1 MKKNYLMMA
10 AFATAL
16 AFTACSNEDEMPVVN
31 GGNGTTVLDPESVI
45 EIAISNTGTGTTR
58 AARPVGSSEAYNIVN
73 KVQLKVFDADGSPAS
88 VTFVDKEETN
98 YSVTT
103 DGLITFTAAAND
115 GPNSPGNESHPNQE
129 ASIQV
134 QNLTDGQTYT
144 IVAYGYNGAES
155 ATDDVPYGGELQGTS
170 MYYSTGDI
178 TSTTGFEVEE
188 IFAGSAKATAQGTTT
203 TTVTTNEEDEDGGQ
217 TTITETVVKFASP
230 VKIELT
236 RQVAGMLA
244 YLKDVPAKING
255 KRVGKVTVEAIDES
269 KGFYYPATLLTNAEF
284 NGTGNK
290 GLTAAA
296 NVLTFTIAADED
308 TKFIDA
314 EGNDCEADDEGA
326 VEIYDFTESGE
337 TSKFADG
344 MTKPDGIVTLPN
356 PLFGARFLVP
366 FADHVQGTEAAKL
379 GSTLVVNLYTADD
392 TNPSEPV
399 YTIATT
405 KKVKTANKPDAPTE
419 EGDLAYYYDIRCN
432 NFYSIGQKMDTDSTT
447 GDGGDGNDDEA
458 VSLISSGDIN
468 LLINDYWKVLHDMTL
483 E

>member
-1 MKKNYLMMA
+1 MMA

-58 AARPVGSSEAYNIVN
+58 TARPVGSSEAYNIVN
-73 KVQLKVFDADGSPAS
+73 KVQLKVFDADGSAAS
-88 VTFVDKEETN
+88 VTFVDKKETN

-103 DGLITFTAAAND
+103 GGLITFTAAAND
-115 GPNSPGNESHPNQE
+115 GPNSPGDESHPNQE

-134 QNLTDGQTYT
+134 QGLTDGQTYT

-155 ATDDVPYGGELQGTS
+155 ATDDVPYAGELQGTS

-178 TSTTGFEVEE
+178 TTTTGFEVEE

-203 TTVTTNEEDEDGGQ
+203 TTVTPNEEGGQ
-217 TTITETVVKFASP
+217 TTVTETVVKFASP

-269 KGFYYPATLLTNAEF
+269 KGFYYPATFLANAEF
-284 NGTGNK
+284 NGTENEGS
-290 GLTAAA
+290 TSAV
-296 NVLTFTIAADED
+296 NVLTFTIEADEA
-308 TKFIDA
+308 TTFIDA
-314 EGNDCEADDEGA
+314 EGNECEADDEGA
-326 VEIYDFTESGE
+326 VEIYDFTDESGT

-344 MTKPDGIVTLPN
+344 MTKPDGIKTLSN
-356 PLFGARFLVP
+356 TLFGARFLVP

-405 KKVKTANKPDAPTE
+405 KKVKTADKPATPTG
-419 EGDLAYYYDIRCN
+419 EGDLSYYYDIRCN

-468 LLINDYWKVLHDMTL
+468 LLINDYWAVLHDMTL

>member
-31 GGNGTTVLDPESVI
+31 EGNGTTVLDPESVI

-73 KVQLKVFDADGSPAS
+73 KVQLKVFDADGSAAS
-88 VTFVDKEETN
+88 VTFLDKKETN

-103 DGLITFTAAAND
+103 GGLITFTAAAND
-115 GPNSPGNESHPNQE
+115 GPNSPGDESHPNQE

-134 QNLTDGQTYT
+134 QGLTDGQTYT

-178 TSTTGFEVEE
+178 TNTTGFEVEE

-203 TTVTTNEEDEDGGQ
+203 TNVIPNEEDGQ

-244 YLKDVPAKING
+244 YLKNVPKY
-255 KRVGKVTVEAIDES
+255 VGESEVRSVTVDVIGQS
-269 KGFYYPATLLTNAEF
+269 TGFYFPASLYGKETTVANGDEF
-284 NGTGNK
+284 NGIGTTYASTSQLLK
-290 GLTAAA
+290 
-296 NVLTFTIAADED
+296 FTIDENQAIYYVD
-308 TKFIDA
+308 ENGDKTEHQDGT
-314 EGNDCEADDEGA
+314 EGIA
-326 VEIYDFTESGE
+326 IYDFTKDEDNADKGE
-337 TSKFADG
+337 GKRFQMADNMIAPEG
-344 MTKPDGIVTLPN
+344 LVCADNTLIGG
-356 PLFGARFLVP
+356 LFILP
-366 FADHVQGTEAAKL
+366 FSEQCDNKRAADQT
-379 GSTLVVNLYTADD
+379 
-392 TNPSEPV
+392 
-399 YTIATT
+399 
-405 KKVKTANKPDAPTE
+405 
-419 EGDLAYYYDIRCN
+419 GD
-432 NFYSIGQKMDTDSTT
+432 SGQKDLFHPNTRLFFLYFQFTF
-447 GDGGDGNDDEA
+447 
-458 VSLISSGDIN
+458 
-468 LLINDYWKVLHDMTL
+468 
-483 E
+483 

>member
-1 MKKNYLMMA
+1 MMA

-31 GGNGTTVLDPESVI
+31 GGNGTTVIDPESVI

-73 KVQLKVFDADGSPAS
+73 KVQLKVFDADGSAAS
-88 VTFVDKEETN
+88 VTFVDKKETN

-103 DGLITFTAAAND
+103 GGLITFTAGANL
-115 GPNSPGNESHPNQE
+115 GPNSPGDESHPNQE

-134 QNLTDGQTYT
+134 QGLTDGQTYT
-144 IVAYGYNGAES
+144 IVAYGYNGAEG
-155 ATDDVPYGGELQGTS
+155 ATDNVPYDNELQATN

-178 TSTTGFEVEE
+178 TNTTGFNVEE
-188 IFAGSAKATAQGTTT
+188 IFAGSAKATAQGTTS
-203 TTVTTNEEDEDGGQ
+203 TTVTPNEDGGQ
-217 TTITETVVKFASP
+217 TTVTETVVKFASP

-269 KGFYYPATLLTNAEF
+269 KGFYYPATLLANAEF
-284 NGTGNK
+284 NGTKNEGS
-290 GLTAAA
+290 TSAV
-296 NVLTFTIAADED
+296 NVLTFTIEADED

-326 VEIYDFTESGE
+326 VEIYDFTDESGT

-356 PLFGARFLVP
+356 TLFGARFLVP

-392 TNPSEPV
+392 TNPSEPT

-405 KKVKTANKPDAPTE
+405 KKVKTANKPAAPTE

-447 GDGGDGNDDEA
+447 GDEGGGDDDEA

-468 LLINDYWKVLHDMTL
+468 LLINDYWKVLHDLTL

>member
-1 MKKNYLMMA
+1 MMA

-16 AFTACSNEDEMPVVN
+16 AFTACSNEDEMPVMN
-31 GGNGTTVLDPESVI
+31 GGNGTTMLDPESVI

-73 KVQLKVFDADGSPAS
+73 KVQLKVFDAAGSAAS
-88 VTFVDKEETN
+88 VTFVDKKETN

-103 DGLITFTAAAND
+103 SGLITFTAGAND

-134 QNLTDGQTYT
+134 QGLIDGQTYT

-155 ATDDVPYGGELQGTS
+155 TTDDVPYDSELQGTS

-178 TSTTGFEVEE
+178 TNTSGFEVEE
-188 IFAGSAKATAQGTTT
+188 IFAGSAKATAQGTTS
-203 TTVTTNEEDEDGGQ
+203 TTVTPNETGGQ
-217 TTITETVVKFASP
+217 TTVTETVVKFASP

-269 KGFYYPATLLTNAEF
+269 KGFYYPAMLLADAEF

-296 NVLTFTIAADED
+296 NVLTFTIAADEA
-308 TKFIDA
+308 TMFIDA
-314 EGNDCEADDEGA
+314 EGNECEADDEGA
-326 VEIYDFTESGE
+326 VEIYDFTDESGT

-356 PLFGARFLVP
+356 TLFGARFLVP

-392 TNPSEPV
+392 TNPSEPT

-405 KKVKTANKPDAPTE
+405 KKVKTANKPAAPTE

-447 GDGGDGNDDEA
+447 GDEGGGDDDEA